1 MTVHEEYAT
10 ENFRKLS
17 DREHVRAR
25 YGMYIGDNGQNGLH
39 HLAEEVINNCVD
51 EVCCGQASRIEVTIH
66 LDGSISVEDDGRGI
80 PVDRHPEESD
90 RLEREVSALEVVMTQ
105 LGRKIGAWPFK
116 ASSGIHGVGLK
127 AVNFLSSWCEVTVWR
142 DGSEFRLRF
151 EKGEVVG
158 PVQRMGPASKHGTR
172 ITFKADL
179 EIFERN
185 PQFDYERLHRRMREL
200 AYLYPGLIAR
210 IHDER
215 TTELRYDRGISEL
228 VESLTW
234 YTRSPLHNDAIR
246 VQAQYTDSQLDIA
259 ILFTGAGSELIQTYV
274 NSNLLPEGGTPVT
287 GLKKGISR
295 ALHHFARKNE
305 LTGDVHPTGDDLRQG
320 LTAVIAARVAEPQF
334 AGPLRLKIANPQLD
348 ALTDSAVYE
357 YLKKYLADHPDT
369 AERIWKQGLLAAR
382 RRTNEEHAMSD

>member
-1 MTVHEEYAT
+1 MQQ
-10 ENFRKLS
+10 
-17 DREHVRAR
+17 
-25 YGMYIGDNGQNGLH
+25 I
-39 HLAEEVINNCVD
+39 
-51 EVCCGQASRIEVTIH
+51 
-66 LDGSISVEDDGRGI
+66 
-80 PVDRHPEESD
+80 
-90 RLEREVSALEVVMTQ
+90 
-105 LGRKIGAWPFK
+105 
-116 ASSGIHGVGLK
+116 
-127 AVNFLSSWCEVTVWR
+127 
-142 DGSEFRLRF
+142 
-151 EKGEVVG
+151 
-158 PVQRMGPASKHGTR
+158 GPANKHGTR
-172 ITFKADL
+172 ITFQADP

-185 PQFDYERLHRRMREL
+185 PQFEYERLHRRLREL
-200 AYLYPGLIAR
+200 AYLHPGLVAR

-215 TTELRYDRGISEL
+215 TTEMQFDRGISEL

-234 YTRSPLHNDAIR
+234 HTRSRLHYDAIR
-246 VQAQYTDSQLDIA
+246 MQAEDTDSQLDIA
-259 ILFTGAGSELIQTYV
+259 ILFTGAESELIHTYV

-305 LTGDVHPTGDDLRQG
+305 LTGNVHPTGDDLRRG

-334 AGPLRLKIANPQLD
+334 VGPLRLKIANPQLD